1 MQYNFSLGIANY
13 YRIKALHLVGL
24 VAQRL
29 EQRTHNAHE
38 GARYQSAPLG
48 NTAQIVSVYK
58 GLCTFVLRSTAHLNA
73 SMYRLN

>member
-38 GARYQSAPLG
+38 AIWQGLAQERSKAQIACIHAPLANMVPRIVERLDAG
-48 NTAQIVSVYK
+48 NRK
-58 GLCTFVLRSTAHLNA
+58 PN
-73 SMYRLN
+73 